1 MSKTVDLAY
10 QEILTNNSGIVIG
23 SKQGKDAEMAHD
35 SGADHRQVVGKSIGL
50 AIPPLLD
57 ISVWSV
63 RINDHLVKSVDV
75 LAGLE

>member
-1 MSKTVDLAY
+1 MVVRLNQPKDVELA
-10 QEILTNNSGIVIG
+10 QNSI
-23 SKQGKDAEMAHD
+23 AEN
-35 SGADHRQVVGKSIGL
+35 QQLVGKSVGL